1 MSQQS
6 QQRVLKQII
15 AVRDKIRYSTFY
27 HGDRE
32 WGRGLW
38 TIHHK
43 PREMECV
50 WYYLLLRFTRATKQ
64 YTQHRWRMSRRGMV
78 KVRYYLLCI
87 WLLRSSRG
95 RNLELAH
102 KNRANPNPTVISMQ
116 IRECCG
122 EFIFLCWFTIC
133 SPQHNTQSECNL
145 CRQGEDMDGS
155 GGEGG
160 RVGDYY
166 CL

>member
-1 MSQQS
+1 MECPNRANRESLNRSSQLET
-6 QQRVLKQII
+6 RY
-15 AVRDKIRYSTFY
+15 DTIRCTT
-27 HGDRE
+27 GTE
-32 WGRGLW
+32 MGKEG

-50 WYYLLLRFTRATKQ
+50 WYYLLLRFTRAAKQ
-64 YTQHRWRMSRRGMV
+64 YKQHRRRMSRRRMV

-87 WLLRSSRG
+87 WLHRSSRG

-145 CRQGEDMDGS
+145 CH
-155 GGEGG
+155 
-160 RVGDYY
+160 
-166 CL
+166 